1 VQLTDLAIKALPL
14 EKALVDY
21 LCQGY
26 AITGPMDLTGA
37 TSFSAHDVYHTL
49 SGPGTLKIGRGKV
62 VGRGR
67 SRSWA
72 VSWRVGGAVS
82 SLLSSDVPNLG
93 DSPLEFDS
101 ITGTYQIVNG
111 VLNTK
116 DLLYTSRAM
125 KILIAGFVRLATE
138 RMDLDMTITH
148 GRGELKAKV
157 TGPASSP
164 SIRVNPASILGD
176 VERGGKV
183 EKGLGDLLKKIR

>member
-1 VQLTDLAIKALPL
+1 
-14 EKALVDY
+14 
-21 LCQGY
+21 
-26 AITGPMDLTGA
+26 
-37 TSFSAHDVYHTL
+37 
-49 SGPGTLKIGRGKV
+49 
-62 VGRGR
+62 
-67 SRSWA
+67 
-72 VSWRVGGAVS
+72 VGGAVS

-125 KILIAGFVRLATE
+125 KILIAGSYGFATE

-164 SIRVNPASILGD
+164 SIRVNPASILRD
-176 VERGGKV
+176 ADRGGKV